1 MLSKREDE
9 IMRAVYDLC
18 DGTDSCLISPAEIA
32 SLLPAKRQYS
42 YEKIDA
48 VLRDLMRDGYFDL
61 ISSERKGEKMYVINL
76 KEAGFAYK
84 RTKVQRRRDIAFR
97 VTLAFIGAL
106 STFIFGLI
114 LRSLFGG

>member
-1 MLSKREDE
+1 MLTRSEDE

-18 DGTDSCLISPAEIA
+18 DGTDSCLISPAEIL

-42 YEKIDA
+42 FDKLDVI
-48 VLRDLMRDGYFDL
+48 LRDLMHDGYFDL

-76 KEAGFAYK
+76 KENGFAYK
-84 RTKVQRRRDIAFR
+84 RTIAQRRRDVAFR

-114 LRSLFGG
+114 IKSIFG